1 MFYYISSRFR
11 NILFICYANTCRTPA
26 AEKLAEHYAKKYDL
40 KGVSFD
46 SAGWHIVFDNA
57 QLETIDYITS
67 KGIEM
72 EELVKT
78 MEQIIFSGTKINIS
92 YCIDN
97 LLDEDQQE
105 EIRPKAITRSL
116 VEKQDIIIG
125 MERYQLT
132 KIRNKFK
139 DAKEYLK
146 GKLYT
151 LKEFNGAGKKDLN
164 IPDPYKT
171 GRNRYFEI
179 LEIVE
184 KQVELLV
191 QKVKN
196 INQIK

>member
-1 MFYYISSRFR
+1 MIRS
-11 NILFICYANTCRTPA
+11 ILFICYANTCRSPA
-26 AEKLAEHYAKKYDL
+26 ARELGELYAKKYDL

-46 SAGWHIVFDNA
+46 SAGWHIVFDHA
-57 QLETIDYITS
+57 QSETIKYVKL

-72 EELVKT
+72 ED
-78 MEQIIFSGTKINIS
+78 F
-92 YCIDN
+92 
-97 LLDEDQQE
+97 
-105 EIRPKAITRSL
+105 RPKAITRSL

-139 DAKEYLK
+139 DVKENLK

-151 LKEFNGAGKKDLN
+151 LKEFNGAGKQDLN

-184 KQVELLV
+184 KNVELLV
-191 QKVKN
+191 QKVKK
-196 INQIK
+196 INQVN

>member
-1 MFYYISSRFR
+1 MIRR
-11 NILFICYANTCRTPA
+11 ILFICYANTCRTPA

-40 KGVSFD
+40 KGVAFD
-46 SAGWHIVFDNA
+46 SAGWHIVFDSA

-72 EELVKT
+72 DG
-78 MEQIIFSGTKINIS
+78 F
-92 YCIDN
+92 
-97 LLDEDQQE
+97 
-105 EIRPKAITRSL
+105 RPKPITRSL
-116 VEKQDIIIG
+116 VEKQDLIIG

-132 KIRNKFK
+132 KIRNRFK
-139 DAKEYLK
+139 DVKENLK

-184 KQVELLV
+184 KHVELLV
-191 QKVKN
+191 QKVKK
-196 INQIK
+196 INLVNQM

>member
-1 MFYYISSRFR
+1 MIRR
-11 NILFICYANTCRTPA
+11 ILFICYANTCRTPA

-40 KGVSFD
+40 KGVTFD

-57 QLETIDYITS
+57 QLETIEYITS

-72 EELVKT
+72 GD
-78 MEQIIFSGTKINIS
+78 F
-92 YCIDN
+92 
-97 LLDEDQQE
+97 
-105 EIRPKAITRSL
+105 RPKAISRSL
-116 VEKQDIIIG
+116 VEKQDLIIG

-139 DAKEYLK
+139 DMKENLK

-171 GRNRYFEI
+171 GKKKYFEI

-184 KQVELLV
+184 EYVELLV
-191 QKVKN
+191 QKVKE
-196 INQIK
+196 INKVR

>member
-1 MFYYISSRFR
+1 MIRR
-11 NILFICYANTCRTPA
+11 ILFICYANTCRTPA
-26 AEKLAEHYAKKYDL
+26 AEKLAVHYAKKYDL

-57 QLETIDYITS
+57 QLETIDYIAS

-72 EELVKT
+72 EG
-78 MEQIIFSGTKINIS
+78 F
-92 YCIDN
+92 
-97 LLDEDQQE
+97 
-105 EIRPKAITRSL
+105 RPKAITRSL

-139 DAKEYLK
+139 DAKENLK

-191 QKVKN
+191 QKVKKIN
-196 INQIK
+196 LVNQI

>member
-1 MFYYISSRFR
+1 MIRR
-11 NILFICYANTCRTPA
+11 ILFICYANTCRTPA

-57 QLETIDYITS
+57 QLETIEYITS

-72 EELVKT
+72 KD
-78 MEQIIFSGTKINIS
+78 F
-92 YCIDN
+92 
-97 LLDEDQQE
+97 
-105 EIRPKAITRSL
+105 RPKAITRSL
-116 VEKQDIIIG
+116 VKKQDIIIG

-132 KIRNKFK
+132 KIRSKFK
-139 DAKEYLK
+139 DLKENLK

-151 LKEFNGAGKKDLN
+151 LKEFNGAGKKELN

-171 GRNRYFEI
+171 GKKRYFEI

-196 INQIK
+196 INQMK

>member
-1 MFYYISSRFR
+1 MIRR
-11 NILFICYANTCRTPA
+11 ILFICYANTCRTPA

-57 QLETIDYITS
+57 QLETIEYITS

-72 EELVKT
+72 ED
-78 MEQIIFSGTKINIS
+78 F
-92 YCIDN
+92 
-97 LLDEDQQE
+97 
-105 EIRPKAITRSL
+105 RPKAITRSL
-116 VEKQDIIIG
+116 VEKQDLIIG

-139 DAKEYLK
+139 DTKETLK

-151 LKEFNGAGKKDLN
+151 LKEFNGAGKNDLN

-171 GRNRYFEI
+171 GREQYFEI

-184 KQVELLV
+184 KHVELLV
-191 QKVKN
+191 QKVKE
-196 INQIK
+196 INQTN

>member
-1 MFYYISSRFR
+1 MIRR
-11 NILFICYANTCRTPA
+11 ILFICYANTCRTPA
-26 AEKLAEHYAKKYDL
+26 AEKLAEYYAKKYDL
-40 KGVSFD
+40 QGVTFD

-57 QLETIDYITS
+57 QIETIEYITS
-67 KGIEM
+67 KGIE
-72 EELVKT
+72 
-78 MEQIIFSGTKINIS
+78 I
-92 YCIDN
+92 
-97 LLDEDQQE
+97 EDF
-105 EIRPKAITRSL
+105 RPKPIIRSL
-116 VEKQDIIIG
+116 VEKQDLIIG

-132 KIRNKFK
+132 KIRNRFK
-139 DAKEYLK
+139 DMKETLK

-151 LKEFNGAGKKDLN
+151 LKEFNGAGKKELN

-171 GRNRYFEI
+171 GKKRYFEI

>member
-1 MFYYISSRFR
+1 MIRR
-11 NILFICYANTCRTPA
+11 ILFICYANTCRTPA
-26 AEKLAEHYAKKYDL
+26 AEKLAVHYAKKYDL

-72 EELVKT
+72 EGFT
-78 MEQIIFSGTKINIS
+78 
-92 YCIDN
+92 
-97 LLDEDQQE
+97 
-105 EIRPKAITRSL
+105 PKAITRSL
-116 VEKQDIIIG
+116 VEKQDLIIG

-132 KIRNKFK
+132 KIRNRFK
-139 DAKEYLK
+139 DIKENLK

-171 GRNRYFEI
+171 GRKRYFEI
-179 LEIVE
+179 LDIVE

-191 QKVKN
+191 QKVKK
-196 INQIK
+196 INLGNQM

>member
-1 MFYYISSRFR
+1 MIRR
-11 NILFICYANTCRTPA
+11 ILFICYANTCRTPA

-40 KGVSFD
+40 KGVTFD
-46 SAGWHIVFDNA
+46 SAGWHIVFDDA
-57 QLETIDYITS
+57 QLDTIEYITS
-67 KGIEM
+67 KGIEI
-72 EELVKT
+72 KD
-78 MEQIIFSGTKINIS
+78 FK
-92 YCIDN
+92 
-97 LLDEDQQE
+97 
-105 EIRPKAITRSL
+105 PKAITRSL
-116 VEKQDIIIG
+116 VEKQDLIIG

-139 DAKEYLK
+139 DMKENLK

-191 QKVKN
+191 QKVKKM
-196 INQIK
+196 NQVK

>member
-1 MFYYISSRFR
+1 MIRR
-11 NILFICYANTCRTPA
+11 ILFICYANTCRTPA
-26 AEKLAEHYAKKYDL
+26 VEKLAEHYAKKYDL
-40 KGVSFD
+40 KGVTFD

-57 QLETIDYITS
+57 QLETIEYITS

-72 EELVKT
+72 GDFK
-78 MEQIIFSGTKINIS
+78 
-92 YCIDN
+92 
-97 LLDEDQQE
+97 
-105 EIRPKAITRSL
+105 PKAISRSL
-116 VEKQDIIIG
+116 VEKQDLIIG

-139 DAKEYLK
+139 DMKENLK

-171 GRNRYFEI
+171 GKKQYFEI

-184 KQVELLV
+184 EHVKILV
-191 QKVKN
+191 QKVKE
-196 INQIK
+196 INQVR